1 MLNHGCAAATKS
13 SVLSTE
19 ATGGSAVPEIQ
30 PWVVAGRIAA
40 IIGMGLSISLAIL
53 FLLGALW
60 LPGTVAAIL
69 AVPFFVMMVAIE
81 RSKAA
86 KAMTGKPPTA
96 LEP

>member
-1 MLNHGCAAATKS
+1 M
-13 SVLSTE
+13 
-19 ATGGSAVPEIQ
+19 PEIE

-40 IIGMGLSISLAIL
+40 IIGMGLTISLGIL

-60 LPGTVAAIL
+60 LPGIISIALT
-69 AVPFFVMMVAIE
+69 VPFFALMVRVE

-86 KAMTGKPPTA
+86 QRMTGKPPAA